1 MLVPKNRISTHPGA
15 LLIEQIKEMGLTV
28 HSVARNAGLPA
39 TRLYD
44 IVHERRGISAETA
57 IAIGEYF
64 GQSPEFWMNA
74 QKSYELSKEM
84 VENGPNI
91 RARVIPCMENH
102 AISRELP

>member
-1 MLVPKNRISTHPGA
+1 MLVPKNRVSTHPGA

-28 HSVARNAGLPA
+28 HSVAKQVGLPA

-74 QKSYELSKEM
+74 QKSYELSKEI
-84 VENGPNI
+84 VENGSNI
-91 RARVIPCMENH
+91 RARVIPCTEIH
-102 AISRELP
+102 AVSRELP

>member
-1 MLVPKNRISTHPGA
+1 MLIPKNRISTHPEA

-28 HSVARNAGLPA
+28 HSVARNVGLPA

-74 QKSYELSKEM
+74 QKSYELSREM
-84 VENGPNI
+84 VENGPTI
-91 RARVIPCMENH
+91 RARIIPCMENH
-102 AISRELP
+102 ANSRELP

>member
-1 MLVPKNRISTHPGA
+1 M
-15 LLIEQIKEMGLTV
+15 LIEQIKELGLTV
-28 HSVARNAGLPA
+28 HSVAMKVGLPA
-39 TRLYD
+39 TRLYN
-44 IVHERRGISAETA
+44 IVHERRSISAETA

-91 RARVIPCMENH
+91 RARVNPCMENH
-102 AISRELP
+102 TISRELP